1 MKRIGVIVA
10 IMCATALSA
19 AGCGSKDPAV
29 VQPVTPGGSPQ
40 PSGSVAPTST
50 PSPSAL
56 IEFTVD
62 GAGPY
67 QLGETLT
74 ALQSTAGLDEV
85 TPSTEVCPGNTTARG
100 KGVWSDIRLSFR
112 NDGELYMAVNR
123 SPNIP
128 TPSGAW
134 LGTTLA
140 QLKTIYAGVRGQE
153 LKNGPAT
160 AFLVTTLSG
169 RGILFDLDQDK
180 KVIAMVASEAD
191 YLRNSYM
198 GGTDFC

>member
-1 MKRIGVIVA
+1 M
-10 IMCATALSA
+10 
-19 AGCGSKDPAV
+19 

-40 PSGSVAPTST
+40 PSGSVAATATSS
-50 PSPSAL
+50 PSPL

-67 QLGETLT
+67 QLGETMA

-85 TPSTEVCPGNTTARG
+85 TPGTEVCPGNTTARG

-112 NDGELYMAVNR
+112 NDGELYLAVNR

-134 LGTTLA
+134 VGTTLA

-153 LKNGPAT
+153 LRNGPAT

-169 RGILFDLDQDK
+169 RGILFDLDQDR
-180 KVIAMVASEAD
+180 KVIAMVAAEGD

>member
-10 IMCATALSA
+10 LVCATTLAA
-19 AGCGSKDPAV
+19 AGCGSKDPVV
-29 VQPVTPGGSPQ
+29 VQPVTSGGSPQ
-40 PSGSVAPTST
+40 PSGSTAASPST
-50 PSPSAL
+50 SPSAL

-67 QLGETLT
+67 QLGATLT
-74 ALQSTAGLDEV
+74 ALQSTPGLDEV

-100 KGVWSDIRLSFR
+100 KGEWSEIRLSFR

-134 LGTTLA
+134 VGTTLA

-153 LKNGPAT
+153 LRNGPAT

-180 KVIAMVASEAD
+180 KVTAMVASEAD
-191 YLRNSYM
+191 YLRNSYQ